1 MNGALTVR
9 AEALTRRF
17 GDFVAVDAISFEIN
31 AGEIWGFLGPN
42 GSGKSTTIRMLCG
55 VLEPTAGRAQVLGYD
70 VARDP
75 EAVKLRIG
83 YMSQGSSLW
92 NDLTVEEHLRFY
104 AGIFGLYGA
113 AGRAAVEEWIVR
125 IGLGERRTQL
135 AGSLPGG
142 FRKRLALAC
151 ALLHRP
157 QMLFLD
163 EPTAGVDPV
172 SRREFWDLIVGLAD
186 EGVTVM
192 VTTHYLDEAEH
203 CHQLAF
209 IYGGRIIA
217 RGSPEE
223 LKHAPDSGVTVE
235 IVSKENTRLLDA
247 VEDLPYVRSASL
259 YGSSLH
265 ITVKDEADLRELRT
279 FLDGRGKQLPEL
291 TTIVPSLEDVFSG
304 LVKTAGAS
312 EHVAR

>member
-1 MNGALTVR
+1 MTQTTVR
-9 AEALTRRF
+9 AQSLTRRF
-17 GDFVAVDAISFEIN
+17 GDFVAVDAISFEIH

-55 VLEPTAGRAQVLGYD
+55 VLEPTGGRAEVLGYD

-92 NDLTVEEHLRFY
+92 NDLTVAEHLQFF
-104 AGIFGLYGA
+104 AGLFDIHGA
-113 AGRAAVEEWIVR
+113 AQRVAVADWLERV
-125 IGLGERRTQL
+125 GLSERRDQL
-135 AGSLPGG
+135 AGALPGG

-163 EPTAGVDPV
+163 EPTAGVDPL

-186 EGVTVM
+186 EGTTVM

-203 CHQLAF
+203 CNQLAF
-209 IYGGRIIA
+209 IYAGRIIA
-217 RGSPEE
+217 RGTPAA
-223 LKHAPDSGVTVE
+223 LKRGPGAGITLE
-235 IVSKENTRLLDA
+235 IVSRENVELLDPI
-247 VEDLPYVRSASL
+247 EELPFVRSASL
-259 YGSSLH
+259 FGSALH
-265 ITVKDEADLRELRT
+265 VTVGSDADVTRLQQFLREHAV
-279 FLDGRGKQLPEL
+279 DAAPEPI
-291 TTIVPSLEDVFSG
+291 TPSLEDVFAG
-304 LVKTAGAS
+304 LVRAPDAPTGVAS
-312 EHVAR
+312 

>member
-1 MNGALTVR
+1 MNGSTTVR

-17 GDFVAVDAISFEIN
+17 GDFVAVDAVSFEIQS
-31 AGEIWGFLGPN
+31 GEIWGFLGPN

-55 VLEPTAGRAQVLGYD
+55 VLEPTSGHAEVLGYD

-92 NDLTVEEHLRFY
+92 NDLTVEEHLHFY
-104 AGIFGLYGA
+104 AGLFGMYGA
-113 AGRAAVEEWIVR
+113 PARAAVEEWIAR

-217 RGSPEE
+217 RGSPDA
-223 LKHAPDSGVTVE
+223 LKHAPGSGVTVE
-235 IVSKENTRLLDA
+235 IVSKENALLLDA
-247 VEDLPYVRSASL
+247 VEDLAYVRGASL
-259 YGSSLH
+259 YGSALH
-265 ITVKDEADLRELRT
+265 VAVKDDADLQQLQR
-279 FLDGRGKQLPEL
+279 FLDARGLKPADRAII
-291 TTIVPSLEDVFSG
+291 TPSLEDVFSG
-304 LVKTAGAS
+304 LVKAAGAS
-312 EHVAR
+312 ERVAT

>member
-1 MNGALTVR
+1 MNAATTVR
-9 AEALTRRF
+9 AEALTRCF
-17 GDFVAVDAISFEIN
+17 GDFVAVDRISFEIQ
-31 AGEIWGFLGPN
+31 AGQIWGFLGPN

-92 NDLTVEEHLRFY
+92 NDLTVEEHLRLF
-104 AGIFGLYGA
+104 AGLFGLYGA
-113 AGRAAVEEWIVR
+113 AANAAVEEWIAR
-125 IGLGERRTQL
+125 IGLAERRRQL

-142 FRKRLALAC
+142 YRKRLALAC

-172 SRREFWDLIVGLAD
+172 SRREFWDIIVGLAD

-217 RGSPEE
+217 RGSPEA
-223 LKHAPDSGVTVE
+223 LKRAPGAGVTVE
-235 IVSKENTRLLDA
+235 IISKENALLLDA
-247 VEDLPYVRSASL
+247 VENLGYVRSASL

-265 ITVKDEADLRELRT
+265 VTVENDVGLAQLRA
-279 FLDGRGKQLPEL
+279 FLDARGIGPAESA
-291 TTIVPSLEDVFSG
+291 TITPSLEDVFSG
-304 LVKTAGAS
+304 LVTPAGVPEDHPA
-312 EHVAR
+312 

>member
-1 MNGALTVR
+1 
-9 AEALTRRF
+9 
-17 GDFVAVDAISFEIN
+17 
-31 AGEIWGFLGPN
+31 
-42 GSGKSTTIRMLCG
+42 MLCG

-104 AGIFGLYGA
+104 AGVFGLYGA

-235 IVSKENTRLLDA
+235 IVSKENTQLLDA

-312 EHVAR
+312 EQVAR

>member
-1 MNGALTVR
+1 MNGSTTVC
-9 AEALTRRF
+9 AEALTRKF
-17 GDFVAVDAISFEIN
+17 GDFVAVDAVSFEIHS
-31 AGEIWGFLGPN
+31 GEIWGFLGPN
-42 GSGKSTTIRMLCG
+42 GSGKSTTMRMLCG
-55 VLEPTAGRAQVLGYD
+55 VLEPTSGRAQVLGYD

-92 NDLTVEEHLRFY
+92 NDLTVEEHLNFY
-104 AGIFGLYGA
+104 AGLFGLYGA
-113 AGRAAVEEWIVR
+113 PARAAVEEWIAR
-125 IGLGERRTQL
+125 IGLGERRTQV

-172 SRREFWDLIVGLAD
+172 SRREFWDLIVSLAD

-217 RGSPEE
+217 RGTPE
-223 LKHAPDSGVTVE
+223 A
-235 IVSKENTRLLDA
+235 LDRKS
-247 VEDLPYVRSASL
+247 VV
-259 YGSSLH
+259 
-265 ITVKDEADLRELRT
+265 
-279 FLDGRGKQLPEL
+279 
-291 TTIVPSLEDVFSG
+291 
-304 LVKTAGAS
+304 
-312 EHVAR
+312 

>member
-1 MNGALTVR
+1 MNVTTTVR
-9 AEALTRRF
+9 AESLTRRF
-17 GDFVAVDAISFEIN
+17 GDFVAVDGISFEIQSG
-31 AGEIWGFLGPN
+31 AIWGFLGPN
-42 GSGKSTTIRMLCG
+42 GSGKSTTMRMLCG
-55 VLEPTAGRAQVLGYD
+55 VLEPTSGHAQVLGYD

-83 YMSQGSSLW
+83 YMTQGSSLW
-92 NDLTVEEHLRFY
+92 NDMTVEEHLRFF
-104 AGIFGLYGA
+104 AGLFGLYGA
-113 AGRAAVEEWIVR
+113 AANAAVDEWIER
-125 IGLGERRTQL
+125 IGLTERRRQL
-135 AGSLPGG
+135 AGALPGG
-142 FRKRLALAC
+142 YRKRLALAC

-172 SRREFWDLIVGLAD
+172 SRREFWDIIVGLAD

-217 RGSPEE
+217 RGSPEA
-223 LKHAPDSGVTVE
+223 LKRAPDSGVTVE
-235 IVSKENTRLLDA
+235 LISKDNALLLDA
-247 VEDLPYVRSASL
+247 LENLTYVRSASL

-265 ITVKDEADLRELRT
+265 VTVKNDADLAQLRA
-279 FLDGRGKQLPEL
+279 FLETRGIGPDAAAPI
-291 TTIVPSLEDVFSG
+291 TPSLEDVFAG
-304 LVKTAGAS
+304 LVTTAGTAKD
-312 EHVAR
+312 APA